1 LHSPILIVKNPVMAK
16 ISIAVNPR
24 DLREALQKALG
35 LVPDA
40 RVLGLLRALE
50 KIATKRTDPEPFEV
64 GVTSLQIVGGRF
76 AIEPR
81 GDDLFKESVVT
92 SLLCRADKKML
103 TQLHS
108 CLFEQLWRGDSEP
121 AKDVGGE
128 SPEGKKTGAERG
140 NKDSVPAQD
149 SVPGPLPIGT
159 PPPADQVVKPV
170 AWESKFAKN
179 NGDEDGAAAERYNGK
194 GAIIVDERKIFGSI
208 KSALDQL
215 EFSDLLAV
223 NVAAMEAVGL
233 LNKGVSLNAPRC
245 KIKRLSGCGD
255 TLSLELESEEVTT
268 SSLVRGLLGGLSFNS
283 LMQLTGE
290 LLGRISR
297 SQCAPKHSASKAL

>member
-1 LHSPILIVKNPVMAK
+1 MAK

-35 LVPDA
+35 LVPGA

-50 KIATKRTDPEPFEV
+50 KIANKRTDPEPFEV
-64 GVTSLQIVGGRF
+64 GVTSLRIVGGRF

-81 GDDLFKESVVT
+81 DDDLLKESVVT

-108 CLFEQLWRGDSEP
+108 SLFEQLWRGDSEP
-121 AKDVGGE
+121 AKDVDGE
-128 SPEGKKTGAERG
+128 SPEGQKTGAERG

-170 AWESKFAKN
+170 ARESKFAKN
-179 NGDEDGAAAERYNGK
+179 NEDGAAAERYNGK
-194 GAIIVDERKIFGSI
+194 GAIIVDEKKMFGSI

-233 LNKGVSLNAPRC
+233 LLNNGVSLSAPRC

-255 TLSLELESEEVTT
+255 TLTLELESEEVTT
-268 SSLVRGLLGGLSFNS
+268 SCLVRGLLGGLSFNS
-283 LMQLTGE
+283 LIQLTGE
-290 LLGRISR
+290 LSGRISR
-297 SQCAPKHSASKAL
+297 SQYAPKHSASKAL